1 MTWKSW
7 KWQIWH
13 LEGHIFQTLPNA
25 QRTYLRFEWFWN
37 SDYIKLSTHCLQTV
51 IKQSVTK
58 PWKCCCQAV
67 GQVAKLSPTLSL
79 TSFSKSTTLTRQ
91 CLVNIS
97 QSHIDQVPKHQR
109 TAVSESACE
118 WVTRAGNDC
127 PRPWLS
133 CCFDYFHFDFG
144 WPERI
149 RRLLDL
155 LFQCV
160 PKNNL
165 RIVQQHVLKH
175 TRCIAQKSA
184 VGWVCKS
191 VHRGLLFWSFP
202 SPLASFLSTTA
213 WSTTSSPYIGHGHYN
228 PGGQDVGATIL
239 LFRFWSSYSSP
250 SRCPWLSRP
259 STSFWRSAFP
269 TGLQP
274 NSHLIWSVREYIFHP
289 IFWSNLVF

>member
-1 MTWKSW
+1 MVATADLLVYNAEKILSLFFLYFSFFN
-7 KWQIWH
+7 QVTSIFH
-13 LEGHIFQTLPNA
+13 LRGGE
-25 QRTYLRFEWFWN
+25 
-37 SDYIKLSTHCLQTV
+37 
-51 IKQSVTK
+51 IKQKVFLGL
-58 PWKCCCQAV
+58 PRV
-67 GQVAKLSPTLSL
+67 HG
-79 TSFSKSTTLTRQ
+79 
-91 CLVNIS
+91 
-97 QSHIDQVPKHQR
+97 
-109 TAVSESACE
+109 
-118 WVTRAGNDC
+118 
-127 PRPWLS
+127 PRPWLW
-133 CCFDYFHFDFG
+133 CCFDYFHYDFG
-144 WPERI
+144 WLERT

-155 LFQCV
+155 LFQYV

-250 SRCPWLSRP
+250 SRCPWLSRR

-289 IFWSNLVF
+289 IFWSNLLF